1 MSEALQRALV
11 SLEGLAIGDALG
23 EMLSYRCESVH
34 EIIGSGYL
42 PPKPWWRTDD
52 TEMALGL
59 VETLHQFGQIDQDA
73 LARRFAERYYR
84 QPDRGYGSMANKILS
99 QIWHGED
106 WRSVSRQAF
115 GGTGSM
121 GNGSAMRVTPLG
133 AWFAEDV
140 KRVVSEAAK
149 SAEVTHAHPEGVAG
163 AIAIAVAA
171 AYVWQ
176 QRAETKESVANGI
189 FEIAYELTPD
199 GETRRGIAKAH
210 RLPLIVEPVTAAKLI
225 GNGSAVTTADTV
237 PYVLWSAARNLDN
250 YPKAI
255 ADTISGEGDCDTN
268 AAMVGGIVALR
279 VGLDGIPQEWR
290 ECREPYKLQG
300 ISGAQD

>member
-1 MSEALQRALV
+1 MMSEALQRTLV

-34 EIIGSGYL
+34 EIIGSGHL

-59 VETLHQFGQIDQDA
+59 VETLYKLGHIDQDV
-73 LARRFAERYYR
+73 LAHRFAERYYR
-84 QPDRGYGSMANKILS
+84 EPDRGYGSMASKILS
-99 QIWHGED
+99 RIWYGED

-121 GNGSAMRVTPLG
+121 GNGSAMRVPPLG
-133 AWFAEDV
+133 AWFADDIS
-140 KRVVSEAAK
+140 KAASEAAK
-149 SAEVTHAHPEGVAG
+149 SAEVTHLHAEGIAG
-163 AIAIAVAA
+163 AIAVAVAA

-176 QRAETKESVANGI
+176 QRGSKAESVAKEV
-189 FEIAYELTPD
+189 FEIAYKFTPD
-199 GETRRGIAKAH
+199 GETRRGIAKAQN
-210 RLPLIVEPVTAAKLI
+210 LPLVVAPHTAAKLL
-225 GNGSAVTTADTV
+225 GNGSAVTTVDTV
-237 PYVLWSAARNLDN
+237 PYVLWSAARNLDD
-250 YPKAI
+250 YKQAI
-255 ADTISGEGDCDTN
+255 MDTISGEGDCDTN

-279 VGLDGIPQEWR
+279 VGLDGIPAEWR

-300 ISGAQD
+300 ITH